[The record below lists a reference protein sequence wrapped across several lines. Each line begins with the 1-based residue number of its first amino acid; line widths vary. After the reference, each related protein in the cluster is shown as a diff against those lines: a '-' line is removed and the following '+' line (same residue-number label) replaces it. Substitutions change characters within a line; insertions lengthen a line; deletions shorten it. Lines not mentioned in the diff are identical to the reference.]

1 MSVTPVHARPRK
13 TTVVCVLAAAVVL
26 GTSVVVGLL
35 LKRSEAGTTFHTSD
49 QVAIIVIGAL
59 IAVGVL
65 GFARPR
71 VDADAERI
79 VVRNVVRTHD
89 LRWPVVEAITF
100 PDGAAY
106 ASLQLHDDETVA
118 VLAIQAVDG
127 ERAVRAVSGLRA
139 LLAAD
144 QHR

>member
-1 MSVTPVHARPRK
+1 MSLPPVHARPLK
-13 TTVVCVLAAAVVL
+13 TTVVSVLTAAVVV
-26 GTSVVVGLL
+26 GVSVVVGLL
-35 LKRSEAGTTFHTSD
+35 LKQSEAGTAFHTSD
-49 QVAIIVIGAL
+49 QVAIIVLGVL
-59 IAVGVL
+59 IAVGIL

-79 VVRNVVRTHD
+79 VVRNVVRTHE

-106 ASLQLHDDETVA
+106 ATLQLRDDETVA
-118 VLAIQAVDG
+118 ELAIQAVDG
-127 ERAVRAVSGLRA
+127 ERAARAVTGLRA

-144 QHR
+144 QRR